1 MIDLNGA
8 YPSIANW
15 AELVRRFFTSRYV
28 LHLENEVE
36 HLRGQIDR
44 LTMQL
49 EMASKPPARKVE
61 FPKFT
66 PTRTSWESYL
76 AEQIA
81 LQDKEEP
88 SAVQK

>member
-1 MIDLNGA
+1 MTVSEWMEVIR
-8 YPSIANW
+8 S
-15 AELVRRFFTSRYV
+15 FFTSRYV

-36 HLRGQIDR
+36 HLRGQIGR

-49 EMASKPPARKVE
+49 EMVSRPPAPQPIRKVE

-66 PTRTSWESYL
+66 PTRTSWEAYRD
-76 AEQIA
+76 EQIA

-88 SAVQK
+88 SAV